1 MSGILAFF
9 ALRWFLVVWRGF
21 NNRYGGMN
29 DFNPLS

>member
-1 MSGILAFF
+1 MRGILAFF

-21 NNRYGGMN
+21 NRYGGMN